1 MTTTRALLTKVM
13 HRLNRWRFRPNV
25 KVESGAAQITL
36 GSAYGG
42 WTFEDRD
49 SLRGSTII
57 SAGLGED
64 ASFDIEFARKYRAKV
79 IIIDPTPRAIVH
91 FGKIMECIGKAAT
104 QAYVDGGDQPTEAY
118 PLDSINEDQLS
129 LVDKALWT
137 HPTTLKFYLPG
148 NPDHVSHSVV
158 NFQNNYAQDTPAIE
172 VEAVTLEEVLEAQGI
187 GDVALLKM
195 DIEGAEVPVLK
206 AMIDKG
212 IRPEQLLIEFDELI
226 KPSPR
231 SRASFSESD
240 AMLRESGYVCRYFDG
255 LSNFLYTRE

>member
-1 MTTTRALLTKVM
+1 MITIKALLAKAM
-13 HRLNRWRFRPNV
+13 HRLNRWRFRPDV
-25 KVESGAAQITL
+25 QVEPGGAQITL

-64 ASFDIEFARKYRAKV
+64 ASFDIEFARKYGAKV
-79 IIIDPTPRAIVH
+79 IIVDPTPRAIEH
-91 FGKIMECIGKAAT
+91 FGKIKARIGEAAT
-104 QAYVDGGDQPTEAY
+104 QGYVSGGDQPIEAY
-118 PLDSINEDQLS
+118 PLDGITGDQLS
-129 LVDKALWT
+129 LVEKALWT
-137 HPTTLKFYLPG
+137 HPTTLKFFLPG

-158 NFQNNYAQDTPAIE
+158 NFQNDYAQDTPAIE
-172 VEAVTLEEVLEAQGI
+172 VEAVPLEDVLETHGL
-187 GDVALLKM
+187 GGVALLKM

-231 SRASFSESD
+231 SRANFAESD
-240 AMLRESGYVCRYFDG
+240 AMLRRSGYACRHFDG
-255 LSNFLYTRE
+255 LSNFLYTRD